1 MVASY
6 SGGTFT
12 INPSGPGAIAG
23 TSVSHTGYTAT
34 TNIAVCITTRSEDA
48 LGGFNDLIIV
58 PGSGA
63 FTATCVKRQLI
74 NTLTANFVLVNTA

>member
-23 TSVSHTGYTAT
+23 TSVSHTGCTA
-34 TNIAVCITTRSEDA
+34 CMRD
-48 LGGFNDLIIV
+48 
-58 PGSGA
+58 
-63 FTATCVKRQLI
+63 
-74 NTLTANFVLVNTA
+74 

>member
-12 INPSGPGAIAG
+12 INPSGPGAVAG
-23 TSVSHTGYTAT
+23 TSITHSGCTAT
-34 TNIAVCITTRSEDA
+34 TNVAISISTKVEDA
-48 LGGFNDLIIV
+48 LGGFNDIVII

-63 FTATCVKRQLI
+63 FTATCVRRQLPA
-74 NTLTANFVLVNTA
+74 TLTANFVLVNTA